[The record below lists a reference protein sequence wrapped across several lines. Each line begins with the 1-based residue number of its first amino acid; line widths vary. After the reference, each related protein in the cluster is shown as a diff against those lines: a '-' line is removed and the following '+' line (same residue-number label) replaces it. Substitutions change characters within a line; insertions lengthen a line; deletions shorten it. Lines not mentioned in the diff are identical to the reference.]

1 MMVLSESSVMNLKC
15 CAIKRFAPDEPHV
28 TRIYGYSVL
37 ILMLEGVLR
46 FCENGMLIELK
57 KGEYYIQRAHCFQS
71 GYIGR
76 EPLLPPPGAL
86 PVYCFLEFDGG
97 SYGETANGIPLRG
110 VWDSEGFQSI
120 RRFVEQAIG
129 GQATAN
135 RFLLNSYM
143 YRIFGMLCP
152 DRSEKSRRAHL
163 ISTVRDYIG
172 SHYTSVT
179 LLEDMP
185 RYFGYTRDYLF
196 KLFLQEY
203 RVSMRS
209 YLQTVRMEQA
219 LWILQNTDTPITQI
233 PQIVGYANYT
243 SFYRAFLGYYGV
255 GPRDAAKNASQ
266 EHQKAKK

>member
-163 ISTVRDYIG
+163 ISTVR
-172 SHYTSVT
+172 H
-179 LLEDMP
+179 
-185 RYFGYTRDYLF
+185 
-196 KLFLQEY
+196 
-203 RVSMRS
+203 
-209 YLQTVRMEQA
+209 
-219 LWILQNTDTPITQI
+219 
-233 PQIVGYANYT
+233 
-243 SFYRAFLGYYGV
+243 
-255 GPRDAAKNASQ
+255 
-266 EHQKAKK
+266 